1 MAKAS
6 DPPVNGYRNPMRWT
20 LWQLVDSGFPAGG
33 FAHSAGLEAAYQ
45 LGEVTQRAELDW
57 FVRAAI
63 VQTGYSSLPL
73 VNSAHQSPERL
84 GELDA
89 YCDAFLSNHVAN
101 QASRAQG
108 SAFLSTC
115 ARTFPAL
122 GELPRLAQDLHR
134 HYAPIFGAVLS
145 TIEVDRESAQQ
156 AFLFIAVR
164 GILSAAVRLGLIG
177 PQEAQKVQ
185 VRFTPDLE
193 RVAARCANLSE
204 ADLAQTAPLL
214 DVFHGTHDRLY
225 SRMFQS

>member
-1 MAKAS
+1 MH
-6 DPPVNGYRNPMRWT
+6 WT
-20 LWQLVDSGFPAGG
+20 LWQLVDSGFPSGG

-57 FVRAAI
+57 FVRASI
-63 VQTGYSSLPL
+63 VQIGFSSLPL
-73 VNSAHQSPERL
+73 VNSAHKSPERL

-89 YCDAFLSNHVAN
+89 LSDAFLSNHVAN
-101 QASRAQG
+101 RASRAQG

-115 ARTFPAL
+115 ERAFPAL
-122 GELPRLAQDLHR
+122 GELPRLARDLNR
-134 HYAPIFGAVLS
+134 HYAPIFGAVVSAL
-145 TIEVDRESAQQ
+145 EVDRESAQR

-164 GILSAAVRLGLIG
+164 GILSAAVRLGLLG

-185 VRFTPDLE
+185 FKFTPELE
-193 RVAARCANLSE
+193 RVADRCANLNE

-214 DVFHGTHDRLY
+214 EVFQGTHDRLY